1 MECSVIRI
9 PRWLVAILGLLFGL
23 LHAGLGFAS
32 LNSYADPT
40 LAITSILIYIVS
52 IVASMVFYRGPDLPM
67 PQAIFNLAVAALV
80 PLLTNHNLD
89 PKTADMYSTWY
100 VIGIATLMATT
111 AVRQQKFIAWLGTAI
126 LVFQVISWAGL
137 IAGIQTGLIGALML
151 VFSGHT
157 ISVGLRNA
165 YRDTMAF
172 TKLALDTQTE
182 KVVNAASSQERRA
195 RLDSA
200 LKGALPMLNII
211 KSSHGKLTEGQKQE
225 ARLLEASLR
234 DEIRGRGLMTNAIR
248 DAVKNARLRGIEVVL
263 LDEGGL
269 DQLTPNHRSE
279 ILAQVAESIAGV
291 KEGRITLRA
300 PADEAWR
307 VTLVAT
313 RAGIAKP
320 DVWLKF

>member
-1 MECSVIRI
+1 MIRI
-9 PRWLVAILGLLFGL
+9 PRWVVAILGVLFGL

-32 LNSYADPT
+32 LSSYSNPA
-40 LAITSILIYIVS
+40 LATAAILIYIVAM
-52 IVASMVFYRGPDLPM
+52 IASMVFYRGPDLPM

-80 PLLTNHNLD
+80 PLLTNYNLD

-126 LVFQVISWAGL
+126 LVIQVISWAGF
-137 IAGIQTGLIGALML
+137 IAGIQMGLIGALML

-172 TKLALDTQTE
+172 TKLALDTQKE
-182 KVVNAASSQERRA
+182 KVVNVAASEERRA

-200 LKGALPMLNII
+200 LRGALPMLNII
-211 KSSHGKLTEGQKQE
+211 KSSHGKLTEDQKQE

-234 DEIRGRGLMTNAIR
+234 DEIRGRGLMTNSIR
-248 DAVKNARLRGIEVVL
+248 DAVKAARMRGIEVVL

-269 DQLTPNHRSE
+269 DQLTQSHRGE
-279 ILAQVAESIAGV
+279 ILAQVAESIAHV
-291 KEGRITLRA
+291 REGRITLRA

-313 RAGIAKP
+313 RPGIAKP
-320 DVWLKF
+320 DIWLKF

>member
-1 MECSVIRI
+1 MIRI
-9 PRWLVAILGLLFGL
+9 PRWVVAILGVSFGM

-32 LNSYADPT
+32 LNSYSNPA
-40 LAITSILIYIVS
+40 LATTAILIFIVAM
-52 IVASMVFYRGPDLPM
+52 IASMVFYRGPGLPIY
-67 PQAIFNLAVAALV
+67 QAIFNLAVAALV
-80 PLLTNHNLD
+80 PLLTNYNLD

-126 LVFQVISWAGL
+126 LVIQVISWAGF
-137 IAGIQTGLIGALML
+137 IAGIQMGLIGALML

-157 ISVGLRNA
+157 ISVGLSNA

-182 KVVNAASSQERRA
+182 KAVNAAASEERRA

-200 LKGALPMLNII
+200 LRGALPMLNII

-234 DEIRGRGLMTNAIR
+234 DEIRGRGLMTNPIR
-248 DAVKNARLRGIEVVL
+248 EAVKAARMRGIEVVL

-269 DQLTPNHRSE
+269 DQLTQRHRSE
-279 ILAQVAESIAGV
+279 ILGQVAESIADV

-300 PADEAWR
+300 PTDEAWR

-313 RAGIAKP
+313 RPGIAKP
-320 DVWLKF
+320 DLWLKF

>member
-1 MECSVIRI
+1 MIRI

-32 LNSYADPT
+32 LDGYKDPI
-40 LAITSILIYIVS
+40 LATTAIVIYIVA
-52 IVASMVFYRGPDLPM
+52 IIASMIFYRGPNLPV
-67 PQAIFNLAVAALV
+67 PQAILNLVVAALV
-80 PLLTNHNLD
+80 PLMTNANLN
-89 PKTADMYSTWY
+89 PRTADMYSTWY

-111 AVRQQKFIAWLGTAI
+111 AVRQQKFIAWVGTAI
-126 LVFQVISWAGL
+126 LVIQVISWAGL
-137 IAGIQTGLIGALML
+137 IAGIQAGLIGALML

-172 TKLALDTQTE
+172 TKLALDAQTE
-182 KVVNAASSQERRA
+182 KVVNVAASEERRA

-200 LKGALPMLNII
+200 LRGALPMLNEI
-211 KSSHGKLTEGQKQE
+211 KNNHGKLNEHQKQE

-234 DEIRGRGLMTNAIR
+234 DEIRGRGLMTKEIR
-248 DAVKNARLRGIEVVL
+248 DAVKSARLRGIEVVL

-269 DQLTPNHRSE
+269 DQISVGHRGE
-279 ILAQVAESIAGV
+279 ILSQVATAISKV

-300 PADEAWR
+300 PTDEAWR

-313 RAGIAKP
+313 RPGIAKP
-320 DVWLKF
+320 DLWLKF

>member
-1 MECSVIRI
+1 MIRI
-9 PRWLVAILGLLFGL
+9 PRWLVAILGLLFAM

-32 LNSYADPT
+32 LDSHKNPL
-40 LAITSILIYIVS
+40 LANLAILIYLIA
-52 IVASMVFYRGPDLPM
+52 IVASMGFYRGPNLPM
-67 PQAIFNLAVAALV
+67 PQAIFNLAVAAFV
-80 PLLTNHNLD
+80 PLLTNYNLD

-100 VIGIATLMATT
+100 VIGVATLMATT
-111 AVRQQKFIAWLGTAI
+111 AVRQQKFIAWLGTGI
-126 LVFQVISWAGL
+126 LFLQVVYWAGF
-137 IAGIQTGLIGALML
+137 IAGMQMGLIGALML

-157 ISVGLRNA
+157 ISVGLSNA

-182 KVVNAASSQERRA
+182 KVVNSAASEERRA

-200 LKGALPMLNII
+200 LRGALPMLNLI
-211 KSSHGKLTEGQKQE
+211 KSSHGNLSEAQKQE

-234 DEIRGRGLMTNAIR
+234 DEIRGRGLMTKEIR
-248 DAVKNARLRGIEVVL
+248 DAVKSARLRGIEVVV

-269 DQLTPNHRSE
+269 DQIGAGSRGE
-279 ILAQVAESIAGV
+279 ILNQVASAISDV
-291 KEGRITLRA
+291 NEGRITLRA

-313 RAGIAKP
+313 RPGIAKP
-320 DVWLKF
+320 DLWLKF

>member
-1 MECSVIRI
+1 MIRI
-9 PRWLVAILGLLFGL
+9 PRWVVAILGLLFGM

-32 LNSYADPT
+32 LNGYSEPG
-40 LAITSILIYIVS
+40 LATTAIVIYIVA
-52 IVASMVFYRGPDLPM
+52 IVASMIFYRGPNLPM
-67 PQAIFNLAVAALV
+67 PQAILNLVVAALV
-80 PLLTNHNLD
+80 PLLTNSKLD
-89 PKTADMYSTWY
+89 PVTADSYSTWY

-126 LVFQVISWAGL
+126 MVIQVISWAGF

-182 KVVNAASSQERRA
+182 KVVNAAASEERRA
-195 RLDSA
+195 RLDTA
-200 LKGALPMLNII
+200 LRGALPMLNQI
-211 KSSHGKLTEGQKQE
+211 KNNHGKLDDGQKLE

-234 DEIRGRGLMTNAIR
+234 DEIRGRGLMTKEIR
-248 DAVKNARLRGIEVVL
+248 EVVRSARLRGLEVVV

-269 DQLTPNHRSE
+269 DQIGTGHRSE
-279 ILAQVAESIAGV
+279 ILTQVATAISDV

-313 RAGIAKP
+313 RPGIAKP
-320 DVWLKF
+320 DIWLKF

>member
-1 MECSVIRI
+1 MIRI
-9 PRWLVAILGLLFGL
+9 PRWLVAILGLLFGM

-32 LNSYADPT
+32 LHDFKDPV
-40 LAITSILIYIVS
+40 LAAAAIVIYLAA
-52 IVASMVFYRGPDLPM
+52 IVASMTFYRGPHLPM
-67 PQAIFNLAVAALV
+67 PQAIFNLGVAALV
-80 PLLTNHNLD
+80 PLMTNANLD
-89 PKTADMYSTWY
+89 PRTADSYSTWY

-111 AVRQQKFIAWLGTAI
+111 AVRQQRFIAWLGTAI
-126 LVFQVISWAGL
+126 LVIQVISWAGL
-137 IAGIQTGLIGALML
+137 FAGIQTGLIGALML

-165 YRDTMAF
+165 YRETMAF

-182 KVVNAASSQERRA
+182 RVVIAAASEERRA

-200 LKGALPMLNII
+200 LRGALPMLNQI
-211 KSSHGKLTEGQKQE
+211 KDNHGKLNENQKQE

-234 DEIRGRGLMTNAIR
+234 DEIRGRGLMTQQIR
-248 DAVKNARLRGIEVVL
+248 AAVKAARLRGIEVVL

-269 DQLTPNHRSE
+269 DQISAGQRHEILSQVAAAISE
-279 ILAQVAESIAGV
+279 I

-300 PADEAWR
+300 PAGEAWR

-313 RAGIAKP
+313 RSGIAKP
-320 DVWLKF
+320 DLWLKY

>member
-1 MECSVIRI
+1 MIRI

-32 LNSYADPT
+32 LDGYKDPI
-40 LAITSILIYIVS
+40 LATTAIVIYIVA
-52 IVASMVFYRGPDLPM
+52 IIASMIFYRGPNLPVL
-67 PQAIFNLAVAALV
+67 QAILNLVVAALV
-80 PLLTNHNLD
+80 PLMTNANLN
-89 PKTADMYSTWY
+89 PRTADMYSTWY

-111 AVRQQKFIAWLGTAI
+111 AVRQQKFIAWVGTAI
-126 LVFQVISWAGL
+126 LVIQVISWAGL
-137 IAGIQTGLIGALML
+137 IAGIQAGLIGALML

-172 TKLALDTQTE
+172 TKLALDAQTE
-182 KVVNAASSQERRA
+182 KVVNVAASEERRA

-200 LKGALPMLNII
+200 LRGALPMLNEI
-211 KSSHGKLTEGQKQE
+211 KNNHGKLNEDQKQE

-234 DEIRGRGLMTNAIR
+234 DEIRGRGLMTKEIR
-248 DAVKNARLRGIEVVL
+248 DAVKSARLRGIEVVL

-269 DQLTPNHRSE
+269 DQISVGHRGE
-279 ILAQVAESIAGV
+279 ILSQVATAISKV

-300 PADEAWR
+300 PTDEAWR

-313 RAGIAKP
+313 RPGIAKP
-320 DVWLKF
+320 DLWLKF

>member
-1 MECSVIRI
+1 MIRI
-9 PRWLVAILGLLFGL
+9 PRWVVAILGVLFGM

-32 LNSYADPT
+32 LNSYSNPA
-40 LAITSILIYIVS
+40 LATAAILIYIVAM
-52 IVASMVFYRGPDLPM
+52 ITSMVFYRGPDLPM
-67 PQAIFNLAVAALV
+67 YQAIFNLAVAALV
-80 PLLTNHNLD
+80 PLLTNYNLD

-126 LVFQVISWAGL
+126 LVIQVISWAGF
-137 IAGIQTGLIGALML
+137 IAGIQMGLIGALML

-172 TKLALDTQTE
+172 TKLALDTQKE
-182 KVVNAASSQERRA
+182 KVVNVAASEERRE
-195 RLDSA
+195 RLDTA
-200 LKGALPMLNII
+200 LRGALPMLNII
-211 KSSHGKLTEGQKQE
+211 KSSRGKLTEDQKQE

-234 DEIRGRGLMTNAIR
+234 DEIRGRGLMTDSIR
-248 DAVKNARLRGIEVVL
+248 EAVKAARLRGIEVVL

-269 DQLTPNHRSE
+269 DQLTQRHRSE
-279 ILAQVAESIAGV
+279 ILAKVADSIAGV

-320 DVWLKF
+320 DLWLKF

>member
-1 MECSVIRI
+1 MIRI

-32 LNSYADPT
+32 LDGYKDPI
-40 LAITSILIYIVS
+40 LATTAIVIYIVA
-52 IVASMVFYRGPDLPM
+52 IIASMIFYRGPNLPM
-67 PQAIFNLAVAALV
+67 PQAILNLVVAALV
-80 PLLTNHNLD
+80 PLMTNANLN
-89 PKTADMYSTWY
+89 PRTADMYSTWY

-111 AVRQQKFIAWLGTAI
+111 AVRQQKFIAWVGTAI
-126 LVFQVISWAGL
+126 LVIQVISWAGL
-137 IAGIQTGLIGALML
+137 IAGIQAGLIGALML

-172 TKLALDTQTE
+172 TKLALDAQTE
-182 KVVNAASSQERRA
+182 KVVNVAASEERRA

-200 LKGALPMLNII
+200 LRGALPMLNEI
-211 KSSHGKLTEGQKQE
+211 KNNHGKLNEDQKQE

-234 DEIRGRGLMTNAIR
+234 DEIRGRGLMTKEIR
-248 DAVKNARLRGIEVVL
+248 DAVKSARLRGIEVVL

-269 DQLTPNHRSE
+269 DQISVGHRGE
-279 ILAQVAESIAGV
+279 ILSQVATAISKV

-300 PADEAWR
+300 PTDEAWR

-313 RAGIAKP
+313 RPGIAKP
-320 DVWLKF
+320 DLWLKF